1 MRHLKSGRKLGR
13 NPSHRKAMYR
23 NMVTSLMEHGR
34 IQTTE
39 AKAKELRRIADRV
52 INLGRKLPLSALE
65 GLEGEALAKARAARV
80 HHIRQA
86 RRWITDRAVLEKVFG
101 EYAERYKDRPGGFTR
116 VLKTGFR
123 AGDKA
128 PMAVVELVDELE
140 VATET
145 GPNADEVEPAAEAE
159 TAETEERE
167 ESAEDGASDAEEP
180 VEDAPAETSSE
191 ETGA

>member
-180 VEDAPAETSSE
+180 VEDEPAETSSE